1 MSKNIKKPIRTI
13 IIVEDERAV
22 RHLVKVAL
30 EKINYKVLEAT
41 SAKEMFA
48 LIEEHEVD
56 LVLLDLFLDDDHGV
70 EVCRSLRD
78 EISAPIIIISSMS
91 GELNMV
97 QGLEAGADMY
107 LEKPFSIPVLLASM
121 NALFRRMRI
130 DKMDESLSIIDEEEN
145 FDESLRQA
153 KSVTALEQDYTV
165 KLGQWLFVPKFNC
178 LKNDN
183 GKNVSLTKNDMALL
197 NLFIQ
202 HHNQILTRDDI
213 AKALKLDKSSE
224 SSRVVDVQVSRL
236 RTKLKDK
243 SNNNLIKSIRNKG
256 YILNSM
262 ARVCSEFSKIVS

>member
-1 MSKNIKKPIRTI
+1 MSKDIKRPARTV

-22 RHLVKVAL
+22 RHLVRVAL

-41 SAKEMFA
+41 SAKEMFD
-48 LIEEHEVD
+48 LIEGHEVD
-56 LVLLDLFLDDDHGV
+56 LVLLDLFLEDEHGV

-107 LEKPFSIPVLLASM
+107 LEKPFSVPVLLASIKS
-121 NALFRRMRI
+121 LFRRIRI
-130 DKMDESLSIIDEEEN
+130 DKIDDSLSIMDEEEN
-145 FDESLRQA
+145 FDESLRRA
-153 KSVTALEQDYTV
+153 KGGLAPEQDYTV
-165 KLGQWLFVPKFNC
+165 KLGQWLFIPKFNC
-178 LKNDN
+178 LKNDS

-202 HHNQILTRDDI
+202 HHNQILARDDI
-213 AKALKLDKSSE
+213 AKALKLDQSGE

-236 RTKLKDK
+236 RSKLKDK